1 MWPAF
6 VNVSSS
12 GTVWP
17 GGLMEVSQLISSDL
31 TLGISL
37 KTSRLLQTL
46 DTAGRLEEAPE
57 VTESITEIREERINV
72 LQYFLPDA
80 LWENVVLIYSN
91 QVR

>member
-1 MWPAF
+1 MSPAF

-12 GTVWP
+12 VRECSDGLLEVWP
-17 GGLMEVSQLISSDL
+17 LISSNL

-37 KTSRLLQTL
+37 KTFLLLQTL